1 MENQQFTSELNN
13 QFSEADHE
21 SISPDSSPIDY
32 TLERPHKI
40 LTQEKIRSLIAD
52 LKPLDFPDEI
62 KHEANTVFLNM
73 NCPTKRS
80 KKRKLLVFYCLY
92 CAYLELRNPQ
102 VPTAIARKIPIK
114 QSEIPKAMA
123 LFSEIQTGYRPPDIK
138 ITPIHYLK
146 DYCSQ
151 LGFTEETTSM
161 VIDLTDRL
169 MLKDITLKE
178 ESPQKTSAGIL
189 QCFMIMNGIQ
199 FKKKEFAK
207 MFGFS
212 EVTINN
218 IYKKI
223 LNIYSS

>member
-1 MENQQFTSELNN
+1 MELHQFDQKFLDENKETSVDFDTTN
-13 QFSEADHE
+13 F
-21 SISPDSSPIDY
+21 
-32 TLERPHKI
+32 KI
-40 LTQEKIRSLIAD
+40 LTQEKIRSLVTD
-52 LKPLDFPDEI
+52 LKTLDFPDEI
-62 KHEANTVFLNM
+62 KHQANGVFHKM

-80 KKRKLLVFYCLY
+80 KKRKLLVFYCIY
-92 CAYLELRNPQ
+92 CAYLELQNPQ
-102 VPTAIARKIPIK
+102 VPTAIARKIPIE

-138 ITPIHYLK
+138 ITPTHYLK

-151 LGFTEETTSM
+151 LGFTDQTTEM
-161 VIDLTDRL
+161 VVNLTNL
-169 MLKDITLKE
+169 IMLKDLALKE
-178 ESPQKTSAGIL
+178 ESPQKLSAGIL

-218 IYKKI
+218 IFKKI

>member
-1 MENQQFTSELNN
+1 
-13 QFSEADHE
+13 
-21 SISPDSSPIDY
+21 
-32 TLERPHKI
+32 
-40 LTQEKIRSLIAD
+40 
-52 LKPLDFPDEI
+52 
-62 KHEANTVFLNM
+62 
-73 NCPTKRS
+73 
-80 KKRKLLVFYCLY
+80 
-92 CAYLELRNPQ
+92 
-102 VPTAIARKIPIK
+102 
-114 QSEIPKAMA
+114 
-123 LFSEIQTGYRPPDIK
+123 
-138 ITPIHYLK
+138 
-146 DYCSQ
+146 
-151 LGFTEETTSM
+151 M
-161 VIDLTDRL
+161 VTDLTDRL

>member
-1 MENQQFTSELNN
+1 MENKTFYENFDDDVELECDVPTVYIQKSN
-13 QFSEADHE
+13 D
-21 SISPDSSPIDY
+21 
-32 TLERPHKI
+32 ERKA
-40 LTQEKIRSLIAD
+40 LTQEKIKSLISD
-52 LKPLDFPDEI
+52 LKTLDFPDEI
-62 KHEANTVFLNM
+62 KMEANKVFLRM

-92 CAYLELRNPQ
+92 CAYLELKNPQ

-123 LFSEIQTGYRPPDIK
+123 LFSEIQTGYRPPDIN

-146 DYCSQ
+146 DYCCQ
-151 LGFTEETTSM
+151 LGFTEETKSM
-161 VIDLTDRL
+161 VIDLTEEL
-169 MLKDITLKE
+169 MKKDFTLRE

-207 MFGFS
+207 LFGFS

-223 LNIYSS
+223 LTIYSS